1 MKKISPPSMKEVP
14 FLNLTPLFQV
24 SRQGKHT
31 LKRVGLK
38 QGCFGSRCKHSRSNS
53 FFELSS
59 RSRTKVFIL
68 FLPSCPGASSIAAFL
83 CKT

>member
-14 FLNLTPLFQV
+14 FLNPTPLFQV

-53 FFELSS
+53 FFEL
-59 RSRTKVFIL
+59 K
-68 FLPSCPGASSIAAFL
+68 FLYFFFPPALEPPA
-83 CKT
+83 